1 MSLAILG
8 TKLGMAQ
15 VFDENGYRV
24 PVTVIAA
31 GPCVVL
37 QKKSADGRDGYDALK
52 IGFGDVKPQRLTKP
66 ERGVFKK
73 LDLSPKRVVREIRVS
88 ADELSRFEVGA
99 ELKAD
104 IFAAGDMIDVIGTSK
119 GHGFTGP
126 MKRHGFHGGSASHGT
141 HEYFRHGGSIGT
153 SAYPSRVFKG
163 KKMAGQHGNS
173 KVTVQNLKIFSV
185 DAERNEIWVR
195 GAVPGP
201 NNRLVVIRSAVKK
214 PKKG

>member
-104 IFAAGDMIDVIGTSK
+104 IFAAGDM
-119 GHGFTGP
+119 
-126 MKRHGFHGGSASHGT
+126 R
-141 HEYFRHGGSIGT
+141 R
-153 SAYPSRVFKG
+153 
-163 KKMAGQHGNS
+163 GQS
-173 KVTVQNLKIFSV
+173 LVVWAI
-185 DAERNEIWVR
+185 NEGR
-195 GAVPGP
+195 GAARECDRYLMGETSLP
-201 NNRLVVIRSAVKK
+201 
-214 PKKG
+214 

>member
-15 VFDENGYRV
+15 VFDENGYCV

-37 QKKSADGRDGYDALK
+37 QKKSADGRDGYNALK
-52 IGFGDVKPQRLTKP
+52 VGYGDVKPQRLAKP
-66 ERGVFKK
+66 QRGMYKK
-73 LDLSPKRVVREIRVS
+73 LDVTPKRVVREIRMTNE
-88 ADELSRFEVGA
+88 ELAQFEVGG

-104 IFAAGDMIDVIGTSK
+104 LFAAGDIVDVIGTSK
-119 GHGFTGP
+119 GRGFTGP
-126 MKRHGFHGGSASHGT
+126 MKRHGFHGASATHGT
-141 HEYFRHGGSIGT
+141 HEYRRHGGSIGT
-153 SAYPSRVFKG
+153 SAWPSHVFKG

-173 KVTVQNLKIFSV
+173 QITVQNLKVFAV
-185 DAERNEIWVR
+185 DTERNEIWIR
-195 GAVPGP
+195 GSVPGP
-201 NNRLVVIRSAVKK
+201 NNRLVMVRTSVKK